1 MKTMQI
7 RGGAGDVTQ
16 AAPNTRAQDNLYLAV
31 NSDWIEHA
39 EIPADHSGIS
49 AFQVM
54 ADDLEKQ
61 LMADFAGFAKGEQLP
76 DVPNFAKAVELYK
89 LALDFDKRNKEGA
102 KPIKPDFELLSGI
115 LDFADYNLKAADL
128 YKAGL
133 GLPFSISVE
142 PDMKNTKVNALYTAG
157 PSTVLPDTTQY
168 GTEAGD
174 KLLAVYEKQTANLL
188 HLAGVDESKA
198 ADIAAKAVAY
208 DKEIAKF
215 VKSNEE
221 WADYPAIYNPMKTSD
236 FVAKFKSFKMQY
248 FLENIFGKL
257 PERVIVEDPRYLD
270 NAESLLNQ
278 DHFAEIKSW
287 LLAGFINGAASSL
300 SEDFRNAAFPF
311 RQALSGARELP
322 NHEKFAY
329 RTANGMFSEVVGVYY
344 GQKYFGEAAK
354 KDVEDMVKKMLAIYE
369 ERLSKNDWLS
379 EATKKQAIV
388 KLQALRLKIGYPD
401 KIEKIYD
408 RLTISPE
415 ASLYYNQRS
424 ASQELIAYNIE
435 QLNREVDRDLW
446 AMPGNLV
453 NACYDPSRNDL
464 TFPAAILQKPFYSK
478 DQSRADNY
486 GGIGTVIGHEVSHAF
501 DNNGAQFDEFGNM
514 KKWWTEADYA
524 EFKKRT
530 QQEIDL
536 FDGIQYGAGKLNG
549 KQIVSENIAD
559 QGGLTVALE
568 ALKGEQ
574 NTDLKSFY
582 ENFARVWATKDTPQI
597 IQTLLALDV
606 HAPGP
611 LRANVQ
617 SQCQEDF
624 YQVFGVKEGDGMY
637 LEPEKRVVI
646 W

>member
-1 MKTMQI
+1 MKTMKV
-7 RGGAGDVTQ
+7 RGGSGDITKAV
-16 AAPNTRAQDNLYLAV
+16 PGTREQDNLYLAV
-31 NSDWIEHA
+31 NSDWIKNA
-39 EIPADHSGIS
+39 VIPADHSGIS
-49 AFQVM
+49 AFQIM

-61 LMADFAGFAKGEQLP
+61 LMKDFAGFAKGDKIP
-76 DVPNFAKAVELYK
+76 DVKNFAKAVELYK
-89 LALDFDKRNKEGA
+89 LALDFAARNKEGA
-102 KPIKPDFELLSGI
+102 APVKPDLALLDGI
-115 LDFADYNLKAADL
+115 LDFADYNLKAADI
-128 YKAGL
+128 YKASL
-133 GLPFSISVE
+133 GLPFAISVE
-142 PDMKNTKVNALYTAG
+142 PDMKNTKINAVYTAG
-157 PSTVLPDTTQY
+157 PSTILPDTTQY
-168 GTEAGD
+168 GTDAGD
-174 KLLAVYEKQTANLL
+174 KLLAVYEKQTVKLL
-188 HLAGVDESKA
+188 TLAGF
-198 ADIAAKAVAY
+198 AKAKAEETAQQAVSY
-208 DKEIAKF
+208 DQQIAKV

-236 FVAKFKSFKMQY
+236 FVAKFKSFKMAY
-248 FLENIFGKL
+248 FLKEVFGKL

-270 NAESLLNQ
+270 HADGLLNQ
-278 DHFAEIKSW
+278 EHLAEIKSW
-287 LLAGFINGAASSL
+287 LLANLINSAASSL

-311 RQALSGARELP
+311 QQALSGARELP
-322 NHEKFAY
+322 SHEKFAY
-329 RTANGMFSEVVGVYY
+329 RRANSMFSEVVGVYY

-354 KDVEDMVKKMLAIYE
+354 KDVEDMVKSMLKVYE
-369 ERLSKNDWLS
+369 QRLTDNDWLS
-379 EATKKQAIV
+379 DATKKQAIV
-388 KLQALRLKIGYPD
+388 KLKALKLKIGYPD

-408 RLTISPE
+408 RLQISDE
-415 ASLYYNQRS
+415 GTLYSNER
-424 ASQELIAYNIE
+424 AAGQETIAYNIE
-435 QLNREVDRDLW
+435 QLDQEVDRSLW

-514 KKWWTEADYA
+514 KKWWTDQDYA

-530 QQEIDL
+530 QKEIDL
-536 FDGIQYGAGKLNG
+536 FDGIPYGGGKLNG

-582 ENFARVWATKDTPQI
+582 ENFARIWSNKETPQI

-617 SQCQEDF
+617 SQCQDDF
-624 YQVFGVKEGDGMY
+624 YKVFNVQEGDGMY
-637 LEPEKRVVI
+637 LAPEKRVVI